1 MTQDQK
7 INQIWMVTVFVP
19 FMFLMLSLLLVFTGQ
34 GKIVTNGVPKP

>member
-19 FMFLMLSLLLVFTGQ
+19 LMFLLLSILLVFTGQ
-34 GKIVTNGVPKP
+34 GKAISNRWQKP